1 MSNNPKP
8 AKTATASSAKVP
20 GDSHHA
26 SGSSSRG
33 EKSSSRSKVE
43 SAAASSTDEIRHR
56 RGLYPVSMYA
66 AAHSHH
72 AMATAPFVMDPRS
85 PQYDGPFVHPSIAT
99 FEGRYTFHHPIPVDS
114 RTHEGRYYFESN
126 MHHPLHGPSSSPVL
140 SDVSLVRM
148 TPHHHSGSQAESPVI
163 PYPPNLF
170 AASPAMSAL
179 SQARGLSPH
188 APGSMPP
195 PLPPDYIQQH
205 AMMSHRGVYS
215 DVASGP
221 PSTAGSIEHSAL
233 DFGSVD
239 GSRFSSP
246 RPSARL
252 SRKRALSIS
261 PLSNESI
268 DINAMIRTSPN
279 SLVAYINSSS
289 RSSSASGSYGH
300 LSAGT
305 ISPLG
310 FAQPPMSPA
319 HLHLQ
324 QQYFMRQKSLVG
336 TQFFPPQPYH
346 SSPIPQHPS
355 MMALLSQAQTPGT
368 PKIPEEGHSHKKST
382 ENEAQPASNA
392 SNEAS
397 STVSSTEEQSSK
409 RSKIKEEAAKSPPAT
424 VSSSTNTDSKN
435 QNVPTP
441 GEIKEEEEV
450 QVVTD
455 CEWGECR
462 RHFET
467 LEELVQHINNDHIH
481 AERKDFVCRW
491 KDCIREQKPFKAQY
505 MLVVHMRRHTGEKP
519 HKCTFEGCAKAYSRL
534 ENLKTH
540 LRSHTGERPY
550 VCEHEGCHK
559 AFSNASDRA
568 KHQNRTHS
576 NAKPYVCKVP
586 GCTKRYTDPSSLRKH
601 VKTVHGP
608 EAHVTKRHKGDRK
621 PDAGSGS
628 QGQGHH
634 HGNKGEKSEHK
645 VDVAKV
651 DECLSVKPIKVK
663 PGDKKSSPQPVCSS
677 SPHDD
682 SGVEMNMHSDS
693 LGDLTTIEDS
703 KIRDHRVS
711 SSSRHDIEVAGDG
724 CVVTTTQT
732 HNSHV
737 AIKKTIAGKKVRAP
751 SMVGRLSQK
760 VTNSIP
766 SVPNLPAIVSST
778 APVSDRSP
786 SQRTG
791 LIKHTPDS
799 ARCGSGFSYD
809 SLGRRRDSNTST
821 ISSYYSS
828 RRSSEASPFPFS
840 QFSSRRSSEAS
851 SYPGRRGSEASQA
864 SNRLSVL
871 GSPYDPISPG
881 SSRRSSGASGLN
893 APTGL
898 PGLTVAQQRRL
909 QAKFYQATHQGPMG
923 DESCAPSP
931 VPPGWGTRRD
941 SEGGV
946 SLPPRTPLPHE
957 VPRTGFRRSSD
968 PVRAIHTPVKV
979 NLPRYSSMN
988 NVHTSL
994 QAQAMK
1000 NSSRN
1005 LYSPQMNPYKTL
1017 PDIGYNR
1024 YSSPRPPSIA
1034 ENVPMESMET
1044 AEGLADSQEGGL
1056 GERYVGNDMVLP
1068 DEAAKFISMQEESQR
1083 QRRQERIR
1091 QQMEMQKQQYRQM
1104 QLQQN
1109 AQQQQQQQ
1117 QQPPQQNFGNFPNG
1131 SAQPAAPQMPSPQS
1145 SSVQDNQQQPYNQ
1158 VIMTQQQSCMQFQ
1171 QEQAQMYNASEQYVN
1186 EVNMQQF
1193 SEQQPPLPT
1202 QPIAMETSPDND
1214 QVSSTVDTCQLLSP
1228 SSDVINYEDLMVEG
1242 MGALSTENFGQMQ
1255 NFSQPGNMDPNL
1267 MNMQMM
1273 HDQIPNQYNMP
1284 PGMTGAPAQSP
1295 MVPGNSATS
1304 NMVIN
1309 DMNSTLSSL
1318 AEENK
1323 YLNLMS

>member
-1 MSNNPKP
+1 MAHHHNKSQKSPAAHSPKI
-8 AKTATASSAKVP
+8 ADDNDRTQA
-20 GDSHHA
+20 
-26 SGSSSRG
+26 G
-33 EKSSSRSKVE
+33 EKPHTRPKVE

-56 RGLYPVSMYA
+56 RGPLPGSMYA
-66 AAHSHH
+66 ALHSQH
-72 AMATAPFVMDPRS
+72 AIGTAPFVVDPRMM
-85 PQYDGPFVHPSIAT
+85 QHDAHLVHPSMVGY
-99 FEGRYTFHHPIPVDS
+99 EGRYPYHHPIPVNS
-114 RTHEGRYYFESN
+114 RTHEGRYHFEPH
-126 MHHPLHGPSSSPVL
+126 MHHPHHGPSGSPV
-140 SDVSLVRM
+140 SDVSILHLRS
-148 TPHHHSGSQAESPVI
+148 HQGSQAESPI
-163 PYPPNLF
+163 FPYHPNPF
-170 AASPAMSAL
+170 AASPAMSVL

-195 PLPPDYIQQH
+195 PLPPDYPQH
-205 AMMSHRGVYS
+205 HYAMVSQRSIYS
-215 DVASGP
+215 EMSGP
-221 PSTAGSIEHSAL
+221 PSTAGSVDHSAL

-261 PLSNESI
+261 PLSNESL

-310 FAQPPMSPA
+310 FVPPPMSPA
-319 HLHLQ
+319 HLQLQ
-324 QQYFMRQKSLVG
+324 QHFMRQKSLVG
-336 TQFFPPQPYH
+336 TPFLAPQPYH
-346 SSPIPQHPS
+346 TALPQHPS

-368 PKIPEEGHSHKKST
+368 PKIPEESQTGRKPSESDVQT
-382 ENEAQPASNA
+382 TATSVAEDSPAVT
-392 SNEAS
+392 S
-397 STVSSTEEQSSK
+397 SEEKMTK

-424 VSSSTNTDSKN
+424 VSSSTNMDTKN
-435 QNVPTP
+435 MNVPTP
-441 GEIKEEEEV
+441 GEIKEEEDV

-491 KDCIREQKPFKAQY
+491 KDCIRDLKPFKAQY

-576 NAKPYVCKVP
+576 NAKPYACKVP
-586 GCTKRYTDPSSLRKH
+586 GCSKRYTDPSSLRKH

-608 EAHVTKRHKGDRK
+608 EAHVTKRHRGDKK
-621 PDAGSGS
+621 PDAGGS
-628 QGQGHH
+628 SHHYH
-634 HGNKGEKSEHK
+634 HGKGDNKEHK
-645 VDVAKV
+645 VDMAKV
-651 DECLSVKPIKVK
+651 DECLSVKPIKVQQ
-663 PGDKKSSPQPVCSS
+663 DHKSPPQPVCSS

-703 KIRDHRVS
+703 KIRDHKVS
-711 SSSRHDIEVAGDG
+711 SSSRHDIEIRSRDG
-724 CVVTTTQT
+724 SVTVTTSQ
-732 HNSHV
+732 SHLHHSSG
-737 AIKKTIAGKKVRAP
+737 KRTMAGKRMKAP

-766 SVPNLPAIVSST
+766 SVPNLPPIVSST
-778 APVSDRSP
+778 PVSNRSG
-786 SQRTG
+786 STQIG
-791 LIKHTPDS
+791 IDIIKEASRPPDS
-799 ARCGSGFSYD
+799 GRCGSGFSYD
-809 SLGRRRDSNTST
+809 SLGRRRDSNST
-821 ISSYYSS
+821 ISSFYSS

-851 SYPGRRGSEASQA
+851 PFPTGRRGSEASQA
-864 SNRLSVL
+864 STRLSVV
-871 GSPYDPISPG
+871 GSPYDPISVG
-881 SSRRSSGASGLN
+881 SSRRSSGASGLS

-898 PGLTVAQQRRL
+898 PGLTIAQQRRL
-909 QAKFYQATHQGPMG
+909 QAKFNLATQRGQTG

-931 VPPGWGTRRD
+931 VPSSWGSRRE
-941 SEGGV
+941 SEGGI

-968 PVRAIHTPVKV
+968 PIRAIHTPVKV
-979 NLPRYSSMN
+979 NLPRYSSMCNVN
-988 NVHTSL
+988 NSMPPPMSKGH
-994 QAQAMK
+994 
-1000 NSSRN
+1000 SRN
-1005 LYSPQMNPYKTL
+1005 LYSPQMNPFKTL

-1034 ENVPMESMET
+1034 ENVPLESMET
-1044 AEGLADSQEGGL
+1044 GEGTTECVPDAQEGTPAEGFSE
-1056 GERYVGNDMVLP
+1056 EFVLP
-1068 DEAAKFISMQEESQR
+1068 DEAARFISEQEETQK
-1083 QRRQERIR
+1083 QRRQEKIR
-1091 QQMEMQKQQYRQM
+1091 QQMELQKQRYEQQHYK
-1104 QLQQN
+1104 QL
-1109 AQQQQQQQ
+1109 QQQQQNMQHGY
-1117 QQPPQQNFGNFPNG
+1117 NY
-1131 SAQPAAPQMPSPQS
+1131 PAAAPEQVSPQLS
-1145 SSVQDNQQQPYNQ
+1145 MRVPQSAAGTGSGGDQTCSNHMV
-1158 VIMTQQQSCMQFQ
+1158 MTQQQSCMQFRH
-1171 QEQAQMYNASEQYVN
+1171 EQAQMYNASEQYVN
-1186 EVNMQQF
+1186 EVNIQRF
-1193 SEQQPPLPT
+1193 SDEHQPPLPT
-1202 QPIAMETSPDND
+1202 QAIAMETSPDNN
-1214 QVSSTVDTCQLLSP
+1214 QVSSTVNSCPLLSP
-1228 SSDVINYEDLMVEG
+1228 QNDSMTYDELMMDN
-1242 MGALSTENFGQMQ
+1242 MGAVPNE
-1255 NFSQPGNMDPNL
+1255 NFSQMQGYPPQQGNMDPNL

-1273 HDQIPNQYNMP
+1273 HDQIANQYEAP
-1284 PGMTGAPAQSP
+1284 PTPGSVTSQIMTGGGS
-1295 MVPGNSATS
+1295 TS

-1309 DMNSTLSSL
+1309 DMNSTISSL

-1323 YLNLMS
+1323 FLNLMS